1 MTSSTLSATAYT
13 LRGMTD
19 FPQSPAD
26 IIERIMQTARAAV
39 PDSLSNDVRENV
51 RNALQDI
58 ISELDVVSREELD
71 IQKAVLQKT
80 RAKVDEM
87 EQIIAD
93 LEIRLDIKN

>member
-1 MTSSTLSATAYT
+1 MNE
-13 LRGMTD
+13 

-39 PDSLSNDVRENV
+39 PESLSNDVRDNV
-51 RNALQDI
+51 RHALQDV

-93 LEIRLDIKN
+93 LEARLDIKK

>member
-1 MTSSTLSATAYT
+1 MNE
-13 LRGMTD
+13 

-39 PDSLSNDVRENV
+39 PDALSNDVRDNV

-71 IQKAVLQKT
+71 IQKEVLQKT

-87 EQIIAD
+87 ENIIAD
-93 LEIRLDIKN
+93 LESRLNVEK